1 MMSTILNAAFGAI
14 AIGSFLVVC
23 FMKKR
28 KIKLTHLINALQDP
42 YFHPMKKLNLKDEV
56 FVRMLENCQ
65 NVGPCYVI
73 TDPAIQGTC
82 KMLYGW
88 FLILSFH
95 ELSFNLKYI
104 R

>member
-1 MMSTILNAAFGAI
+1 MMSTILNAAFGAA

-28 KIKLTHLINALQDP
+28 KVKLTHLRHALQDP
-42 YFHPMKKLNLKDEV
+42 YFHPTKQLTMKDEV

-73 TDPAIQGTC
+73 TDPAIQGTSN
-82 KMLYGW
+82 MLSLRW
-88 FLILSFH
+88 LISNCDGYSLM
-95 ELSFNLKYI
+95 
-104 R
+104 